1 LVDAATGAEIASHR
15 GELRELRRILSME
28 PADPQSDWRRLIDT
42 HAGQKPPPLALDPF
56 APAAIGYTSGTT
68 GFPKGA
74 VHSQHNMMVVAASGI
89 GEASLRH
96 GCTMQLTILNVM
108 INHGLTLLARG
119 GTVVCVDRLDASGIV
134 EWIERE
140 SLEGFR
146 APPAIVYDLLTKPEL
161 QEANLSRLKYVG
173 VGGAAPSEKLRKLY
187 EVKFGHN
194 VGGAYGLTEAPAAAT
209 KLEPD
214 EPPQADAIGRALPHL
229 DIRIL
234 DADDRE
240 VAPGEPGEICVRAV
254 THGPWAG
261 VYTPMLGYWRQ
272 RQATRSTLH
281 AGWLHTGDIGHMD
294 PTGMVFIRGRSKEM
308 ILRGGANVYPA
319 EVERVLLHDTR
330 VREAIVLGVPDDR
343 LGEAVV
349 AVIESHGI
357 VDTANLTADLMAR
370 ATAELARYKRPDHY
384 VVRPE
389 LPRNAM
395 GKVERH
401 KLRQEVLMASRRHD
415 AEEGGK
421 P

>member
-1 LVDAATGAEIASHR
+1 
-15 GELRELRRILSME
+15 
-28 PADPQSDWRRLIDT
+28 
-42 HAGQKPPPLALDPF
+42 
-56 APAAIGYTSGTT
+56 
-68 GFPKGA
+68 
-74 VHSQHNMMVVAASGI
+74 
-89 GEASLRH
+89 
-96 GCTMQLTILNVM
+96 MQLTILNVM

-119 GTVVCVDRLDASGIV
+119 ATVVCVDRHDASGIV

-140 SLEGFR
+140 AFEGFR
-146 APPAIVYDLLTKPEL
+146 APPAVVYDLLTKPEL
-161 QEANLSRLKYVG
+161 QGAGLSRLKYVG
-173 VGGAAPSEKLRKLY
+173 VGGAAPSEKLRRLY
-187 EVKFGHN
+187 EVKFGHD
-194 VGGAYGLTEAPAAAT
+194 VGGAYGLTEAPAAVT

-214 EPPQADAIGRALPHL
+214 EPPQPDAIGRALPHL

-234 DADDRE
+234 DAHDQE

-272 RQATRSTLH
+272 LEATQSTLR

-349 AVIESHGI
+349 AVIESQGI
-357 VDTANLTADLMAR
+357 VDTENLTADLMAR

-384 VVRPE
+384 VLRPE

-401 KLRQEVLMASRRHD
+401 KLRQEVLMASCRRTQD
-415 AEEGGK
+415 AEEGGN